1 MMDVPDIKSLVYS
14 ISLQT
19 RQIAA
24 TNHHFKSPASISWL
38 LLQGHNFPKKTCF
51 PNLKS
56 LTKHR
61 LTHRKELKGILPLEK
76 DFKTLKD
83 MIVDTTGA

>member
-14 ISLQT
+14 ISLQA

-38 LLQGHNFPKKTCF
+38 LLQGHNFPKKNMFSQSEISDEPQANTQKGTQRNF
-51 PNLKS
+51 ATRK
-56 LTKHR
+56 R
-61 LTHRKELKGILPLEK
+61 LQNFEGH
-76 DFKTLKD
+76 DC
-83 MIVDTTGA
+83 